1 MRILVLSPSLFNTG
15 PASRFRI
22 EQWARYLEPRGYQ
35 FTFVPFEDTELHECL
50 HRPGVL
56 LRKARL
62 MGEALLRRIAVS
74 LSANRYQLVFL
85 EREAAAI
92 GPAMIE
98 RMIVWQQI
106 PLVYDF
112 DEPIW
117 MRYRS
122 PLNSWLTLL
131 KCQAKTATICR
142 LSDRVIVGNYR
153 LAQYASRYS
162 RKVDI
167 VPSTIDLQ
175 KYSSPVT
182 RRHYKTITLGWT
194 GSHSTLPIFEEL
206 IPMLRRLLHRRTFR
220 LVLIANVDSY
230 SIPNFEVD
238 VVFRR
243 WNASTEAEDLAD
255 IDIGLAPFPDCGWK
269 TMACNVKVLQY
280 MAAAI
285 PVVASKVG
293 IVPEYIQDGV
303 SGFLATNENEWLDRI
318 ARLIDDPG
326 LRSCMGLEG
335 RKVIRTRYSAEA
347 WAERLGSIFDEI
359 GNTRGVL

>member
-1 MRILVLSPSLFNTG
+1 MRILVLSPSLYNTA

-50 HRPGVL
+50 HRPGHL

-74 LSANRYQLVFL
+74 FSANRYQVVFL

-92 GPAMIE
+92 GPAIIE
-98 RMIVWQQI
+98 RMIVWRHI

-122 PLNSWLTLL
+122 SLNSWFTLL
-131 KCQAKTATICR
+131 KCQGKTASICR
-142 LSDRVIVGNYR
+142 LSDRVIVGNRR

-162 RKVDI
+162 GKVDI
-167 VPSTIDLQ
+167 VPDTIDLHE
-175 KYSSPVT
+175 YTGCLT
-182 RRHYKTITLGWT
+182 RRHSKTITLGWT
-194 GSHSTLPIFEEL
+194 GSRSTLPIFEAL
-206 IPMLRRLLHRRTFR
+206 IPVLRRLVRQRAFR
-220 LVLIANVDSY
+220 LVVIANVDSY
-230 SIPNFEVD
+230 SIPNLEAD
-238 VVFRR
+238 LVFRR

-255 IDIGLAPFPDCGWK
+255 IDIGLAPFPDSVWK
-269 TMACNVKVLQY
+269 PWACNVKVLQY
-280 MAAAI
+280 MAAGI

-293 IVPEYIQDGV
+293 IVPDYIQDGF
-303 SGFLATNENEWLDRI
+303 SGFLVTNGNEWLDRI
-318 ARLIDDPG
+318 TRLIDDPE
-326 LRSCMGLEG
+326 LRSHMGLEG
-335 RKVIRTRYSAEA
+335 RMVIRTRYSAEG
-347 WAERLGSIFDEI
+347 WAERVGSIFDEI
-359 GNTRGVL
+359 GNGGGDS